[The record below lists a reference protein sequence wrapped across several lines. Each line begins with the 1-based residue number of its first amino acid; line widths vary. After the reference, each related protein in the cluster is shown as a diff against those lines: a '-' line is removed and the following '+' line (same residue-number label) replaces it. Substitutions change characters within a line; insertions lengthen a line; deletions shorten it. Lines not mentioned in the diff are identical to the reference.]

1 MKTGF
6 RFEHA
11 SSNGQTLGVSPMVPL
26 ELVPVC
32 EVVEDVSES
41 CDVLCGGGVMVV
53 SIRIVSSGGAEA

>member
-1 MKTGF
+1 
-6 RFEHA
+6 
-11 SSNGQTLGVSPMVPL
+11 MVPL